1 MMLIRSLAYNVWF
14 ILLTSILA
22 PGGMI
27 AAALGWRPALVYGR
41 FWARLLLGG
50 LRVLC
55 GVRVEV
61 SGAENLPDG
70 PALIASMHQ
79 SAFDTL
85 VWFGLVPGVSY
96 VVKRELARIPI
107 FGRVFAM
114 SGMIVVDR
122 DGGAA
127 SIRALQKDARQAV
140 ADRRQIVIFPEGT
153 RTDPGSPIVL
163 QPGIA
168 AIARQTGLPV
178 IPVATDSG
186 ICWGRRSFRKSPG
199 IIHIVILPPLAAG
212 LRREELLIQLRQALE
227 AGAAAIAA
235 VDKSVGQ
242 PSTGLPDHARLIQ

>member
-1 MMLIRSLAYNVWF
+1 MLLRSLAYNLWF
-14 ILLTSILA
+14 IVLTSLMA
-22 PGGMI
+22 PGGMV
-27 AAALGWRPALVYGR
+27 AAALGWRPAIAYGQL
-41 FWARLLLGG
+41 WARLLLGG

-55 GVRVEV
+55 GVRVQV
-61 SGAENLPDG
+61 TGAENLPEG
-70 PALIASMHQ
+70 AALIASMHQ

-85 VWFGLVPGVSY
+85 VWFGLVPAVSY

-127 SIRALQKDARQAV
+127 SIRALQKDSRQA
-140 ADRRQIVIFPEGT
+140 AANRRQIVIFPEGT

-186 ICWGRRSFRKSPG
+186 LRWGRRSFRKVSG
-199 IIHIVILPPLAAG
+199 TIHILILPALPAG
-212 LRREELLIQLRQALE
+212 LRREELLTQLRQSLE
-227 AGAAAIAA
+227 AGAATLAA
-235 VDKSVGQ
+235 VDKSVGR
-242 PSTGLPDHARLIQ
+242 PSPELPDHPRLTP

>member
-1 MMLIRSLAYNVWF
+1 MMWLRSLAYNIWF
-14 ILLTSILA
+14 TILTALMA
-22 PGGMI
+22 PAGML
-27 AAALGWRPALVYGR
+27 AAAIGWRPAIAYGR
-41 FWARLLLGG
+41 LWARLLLGG

-55 GVRVEV
+55 GVRVQV
-61 SGAENLPDG
+61 SGLENLPPG

-85 VWFGLVPGVSY
+85 VWFNIVPAVSY
-96 VVKRELARIPI
+96 VVKRELARIPV

-127 SIRALQKDARQAV
+127 AIRALQTDARRAV

-153 RTDPGSPIVL
+153 RSEPGSPIVL

-186 ICWGRRSFRKSPG
+186 RRWGRRAFRKSAG
-199 IIHIVILPPLAAG
+199 VIHVRILPPLAPG
-212 LRREELLIQLRQALE
+212 LRREELMARLREALE
-227 AGAAAIAA
+227 QGAAALERG
-235 VDKSVGQ
+235 D
-242 PSTGLPDHARLIQ
+242 PDT

>member
-1 MMLIRSLAYNVWF
+1 MLLRSLAYNAWF
-14 ILLTSILA
+14 IAVTSILA
-22 PGGMI
+22 PGGMV

-41 FWARLLLGG
+41 FWSRLLLGG

-55 GVRVEV
+55 GVRIEV
-61 SGAENLPDG
+61 SGAENLPEG

-85 VWFGLVPGVSY
+85 VWFGLVPAVSY

-122 DGGAA
+122 EGGAA
-127 SIRALQKDARQAV
+127 SIRALQKDARRAV

-186 ICWGRRSFRKSPG
+186 VCWGRRSFRKCPG
-199 IIHIVILPPLAAG
+199 TIHVAILPPLAAG
-212 LRREELLIQLRQALE
+212 LRREELLTQLKHALE
-227 AGAAAIAA
+227 AGAATLAA
-235 VDKSVGQ
+235 VDKSVGR
-242 PSTGLPDHARLIQ
+242 PSAGLPDHARLTQ